1 MDSSIYIGSKAP
13 HFSLKD
19 ENNDDF
25 SLDKFK
31 GQWVVLYFYPK
42 DRTPGCT
49 KQAKDF
55 TYNLDK
61 FKDLGAIVVGVSGD
75 SISNHCTFIEKSK
88 LNIKLLSDEAK
99 EVSKI
104 YNSKKEKTIFGK
116 QFSVIR
122 RNTFLID
129 PNGNVNYIWNDVKV
143 LGHVEQVLKKIK
155 EERFLIKVSTL

>member
-1 MDSSIYIGSKAP
+1 MDSSIYVGSKAP

-25 SLDKFK
+25 SLEQYK
-31 GQWVVLYFYPK
+31 GKWVVLYFYPK

-49 KQAKDF
+49 KQARDF
-55 TYNLDK
+55 TSNSNK
-61 FKDLGAIVVGVSGD
+61 FERLGAIVVGVSGD

-88 LNIKLLSDEAK
+88 LNIKLLSDEFK
-99 EVSKI
+99 EVSRI
-104 YNSKKEKTIFGK
+104 YNSKREKTIFGK
-116 QFSVIR
+116 EFSVIR

-129 PNGNVNYIWNDVKV
+129 PNGNVNYIWKDVKV

-155 EERFLIKVSTL
+155 EEKFLIKVNTL